1 MNRFFILTVLPIII
15 FAGSSNHLT
24 MPSIDIDVLLAE
36 DANRQSGTP
45 ERYAH
50 SFDVDINLFEN
61 ADVEQLENGD
71 KIWRLRVSSNDA
83 IGMKLYFNQ
92 FYLPEGSTLNIYTDY
107 MSEEPFDFSN
117 NHEDQEFS
125 HRLLQGDTITVEYYE
140 PANINNEALIN
151 ISTIFHAYKDILGFE
166 ESNQERN
173 CGINVECDNSGDFDD
188 QINSVIFLDMGGY
201 ICSAVLINNTSF
213 DLTPY
218 VLTANH
224 CVEPENPGEHNYFTF
239 YFRHQ
244 SSSCSGS
251 SGNYNYSRTGSTL
264 RASYYYSDFA
274 LLEMD
279 YSPAASFNGY
289 YAGWS
294 KSGSAPQISV
304 GIHHPGGD
312 PKKINYDNND
322 YAYSDGWYSSNTHWR
337 LSWDEGGTEGGSS
350 GSPVFND
357 DKLIVGQLHGGSGE
371 CGNGTDYYGKI
382 STSWTG
388 GGTSSTRLSNWLDP
402 TGTGLS
408 SISGTYNGEDGED
421 PHEITLTSP
430 NGNESLESGSTHQI
444 TWSDNFDD
452 NVSLKLYKAG
462 VFVYTITSSTASD
475 GSYSWNIPSDTED
488 GDDYKI
494 KITDTSQTTVYDYS
508 NSYFSISSPG
518 FVSINIDTVNV
529 SSNGGTIDIYM
540 TNEVPVAGYQFII
553 NDSPN
558 YIDIVELE
566 DLADSGFTL
575 SSSEAGQVLAFSLL
589 GETIDPSSGL
599 LVSAEFETSSS
610 NSIELCL
617 EEPVFSNSS
626 GNAIQVIVGDCVDV
640 ELYQV
645 LAGDLNQD
653 TVIDV
658 LDAVLL
664 VNGVLN
670 PDSLNDNQAAAGDVN
685 SDGILNVLDLVLLIN
700 LILN

>member
-15 FAGSSNHLT
+15 FAGSSNQLT

-140 PANINNEALIN
+140 PANINDEALIN

-408 SISGTYNGEDGED
+408 SISGTYNGED
-421 PHEITLTSP
+421 L
-430 NGNESLESGSTHQI
+430 SLIHI
-444 TWSDNFDD
+444 
-452 NVSLKLYKAG
+452 
-462 VFVYTITSSTASD
+462 
-475 GSYSWNIPSDTED
+475 
-488 GDDYKI
+488 
-494 KITDTSQTTVYDYS
+494 
-508 NSYFSISSPG
+508 
-518 FVSINIDTVNV
+518 
-529 SSNGGTIDIYM
+529 
-540 TNEVPVAGYQFII
+540 
-553 NDSPN
+553 
-558 YIDIVELE
+558 
-566 DLADSGFTL
+566 
-575 SSSEAGQVLAFSLL
+575 
-589 GETIDPSSGL
+589 
-599 LVSAEFETSSS
+599 
-610 NSIELCL
+610 
-617 EEPVFSNSS
+617 
-626 GNAIQVIVGDCVDV
+626 
-640 ELYQV
+640 
-645 LAGDLNQD
+645 
-653 TVIDV
+653 
-658 LDAVLL
+658 
-664 VNGVLN
+664 
-670 PDSLNDNQAAAGDVN
+670 
-685 SDGILNVLDLVLLIN
+685 
-700 LILN
+700 